1 MFFCM
6 TKQQLRKIFLQKRL
20 ALTDQ
25 EYSSYNAQICD
36 LFFSLIDLSSVKVL
50 HTFLPILK
58 NKEPNTWLI
67 IERLKKDFPY
77 IKISIPK
84 TNSDSTLLN
93 YYLNDDCK
101 LEGNKWGIDEP
112 IAGEITN
119 PIDIDLVIVP
129 LLAYDKKG
137 NRVGYGKGFYDR
149 FLKTCRENCIK
160 TGVSFFETVETIE
173 DYDEHDV
180 YLTDCITPSQYSDF
194 SLVKSK
200 GLS

>member
-1 MFFCM
+1 M

-67 IERLKKDFPY
+67 IERLKKDFPH
-77 IKISIPK
+77 IKIAIPRA
-84 TNSDSTLLN
+84 NDDNTLSS
-93 YYLNDDCK
+93 YYLNDDCV
-101 LEGNKWGIDEP
+101 LEENKWGIAEP
-112 IAGEITN
+112 TNGTLTN
-119 PIDIDLVIVP
+119 PKDIDLVIVP
-129 LLAYDKKG
+129 LLVFDKKG

-149 FLKTCRENCIK
+149 FLKTCREDCIK
-160 TGVSFFETVETIE
+160 AGVSFFEAVETIE

-180 YLTDCITPSQYSDF
+180 YLTDCITPSQYSNF